1 MRCKG
6 RKEAVRLQIGHRR
19 RGEERRGE
27 MQTGIIKV
35 LDLEGAVIPSYIP
48 YIGSSSTWLRKRS
61 VHRSRA
67 SSCRRQ
73 FIIVIVSGRDI
84 QNSGRKMGEA
94 RDVVDVRS
102 DQLDESARW
111 AARIESKGRRRNRAS
126 ERGGSGRG
134 ERGSPGKPGPQKAGT
149 RKSLDV

>member
-6 RKEAVRLQIGHRR
+6 RKEAIRLQIGHGR

-61 VHRSRA
+61 VYRSRA
-67 SSCRRQ
+67 SSSRQ
-73 FIIVIVSGRDI
+73 FISVSGRDI
-84 QNSGRKMGEA
+84 QNSGRKRGEA

-102 DQLDESARW
+102 DSLDESARW
-111 AARIESKGRRRNRAS
+111 AARIESKRRRRNRAL
-126 ERGGSGRG
+126 ERGGSGLR
-134 ERGSPGKPGPQKAGT
+134 ERGPRARPGPQKAGT
-149 RKSLDV
+149 

>member
-6 RKEAVRLQIGHRR
+6 RKEAIRLQIGHRR

-61 VHRSRA
+61 VYRSRA
-67 SSCRRQ
+67 SSSRQ
-73 FIIVIVSGRDI
+73 FISVSGRDI
-84 QNSGRKMGEA
+84 QNSGRKRGEA

-102 DQLDESARW
+102 DQLDESERW
-111 AARIESKGRRRNRAS
+111 AGRIESKRWRRNRAM
-126 ERGGSGRG
+126 ERGGSGHG
-134 ERGSPGKPGPQKAGT
+134 
-149 RKSLDV
+149 